1 MKENALT
8 LIEVLVVVIIIG
20 VLSTVT
26 YLQLGG
32 FQAFTEHGYSRE
44 AQANLK
50 LIAAAEK
57 IYRREI
63 GMYYPY
69 PGYGGPVLTTTD
81 INTTLKIALPPTTG
95 NWDYTMTTTAGGF
108 TIVANRKGVGGY
120 LDCKYT
126 LTDTATEPTASS
138 NCP

>member
-1 MKENALT
+1 MKKNALT

-26 YLQLGG
+26 YIQLGG
-32 FQAFTEHGYSRE
+32 FKAFIEHGYSRE

-57 IYRREI
+57 IYRREV

-69 PGYGGPVLTTTD
+69 GGPVSTIDD
-81 INTTLKIALPPTTG
+81 INSVLKIALPPTSG
-95 NWDYTMTTTAGGF
+95 NWDYAITATTTPASFRIVADRKGLGGF
-108 TIVANRKGVGGY
+108 YDCQYTI
-120 LDCKYT
+120 
-126 LTDTATEPTASS
+126 TDNIEPTPNGS
-138 NCP
+138 CPP